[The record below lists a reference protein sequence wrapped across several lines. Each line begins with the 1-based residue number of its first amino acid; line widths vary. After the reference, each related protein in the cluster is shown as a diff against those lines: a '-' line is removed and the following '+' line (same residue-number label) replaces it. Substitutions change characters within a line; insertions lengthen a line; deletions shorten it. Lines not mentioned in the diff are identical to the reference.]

1 VKVNYSVRSDV
12 LYVVLEETEAPCVYI
27 ETGNGIVCRMS
38 ETNGRVVGV
47 TIRDFL
53 RHVKN
58 NDDLSVPGL
67 HTGLPIEDFLQ
78 YCEVSQ

>member
-1 VKVNYSVRSDV
+1 MKINYSVRSDV
-12 LYVVLEETEAPCVYI
+12 LYVILEETDAPCVYI
-27 ETGNGIVCRMS
+27 ETGNGVVCRMN
-38 ETNGRVVGV
+38 ENDGRVVGV

-67 HTGLPIEDFLQ
+67 HTGLPIDKFLQ
-78 YCEVSQ
+78 HCRASQ